1 MSGSASARSLAG
13 ESLVTGMSRRSACTM
28 LGFGAILLGQ
38 RSFAADA
45 VIESALAEQYALMR
59 RAYQTGDAELLRQFY
74 SNDVVLA
81 TEGSSP
87 IVGLDS
93 AITAGHAVLAKR
105 RDISVEL
112 LRISHSLQGDAASHF
127 AKLVAYPRDPAE
139 SPRVA
144 TALLLW
150 QQGAAGWRCNA
161 ELILIQDMDAVPGFR
176 TTKRATSS
184 ETPR

>member
-1 MSGSASARSLAG
+1 MSTSARSPADEKLVAG
-13 ESLVTGMSRRSACTM
+13 VSRRSACTM
-28 LGFGAILLGQ
+28 LGLGAMLLGQ
-38 RSFAADA
+38 RTFAADTG
-45 VIESALAEQYALMR
+45 IESALAEQYALMR
-59 RAYQTGDAELLRQFY
+59 RAYQTGDADLLRQFY

-93 AITAGHAVLAKR
+93 AIAAGHAVLAKR
-105 RDISVEL
+105 RDISVDL
-112 LRISHSLQGDAASHF
+112 LRVTHSVQGDAASHF

-150 QQGAAGWRCNA
+150 QRGAVGWRCNA
-161 ELILIQDMDAVPGFR
+161 ELVLIQDMDAVAGFR

-184 ETPR
+184 ETQR